1 MGIKQQ
7 IIIEIDEDDNVT
19 LETLGFKGPK
29 CIEEIKKITKNIATI
44 DSTEKTKEFYE
55 QDKSNIKNKIKNSL
69 FSK

>member
-29 CIEEIKKITKNIATI
+29 CIEEIKNITKNIATI

-55 QDKSNIKNKIKNSL
+55 QDKSNLKNKIKNSL